1 VLISTLPGGPYTG
14 YRPPSRREAARSIEA
29 MAIQVGSFAPPVDGV
44 EIRGPRALV
53 FYKVTCSVTQM
64 AGPPISRLGDAYP
77 GAVTGVGQD
86 PPDALTSFAD
96 TYGWR
101 FPQVPDPAPYTAS
114 DAYGIVSAPTVV
126 VVDGDGRVADVVE
139 SWDRDGVNR
148 ASSTLAALLRAESAI
163 VSEPGDGLPAFR
175 PG

>member
-1 VLISTLPGGPYTG
+1 
-14 YRPPSRREAARSIEA
+14 
-29 MAIQVGSFAPPVDGV
+29 MAIQIGSLAPPVDGV
-44 EIRGPRALV
+44 AIRGPHALV

-77 GAVTGVGQD
+77 GAVAGVGQD
-86 PPDALTSFAD
+86 PRDALTTFAD
-96 TYGWR
+96 TYAWR
-101 FPQVPDPAPYTAS
+101 FPQVPDLAPYTAS

-126 VVDGDGRVADVVE
+126 VVDGDGRVAEVVE

-148 ASSTLAALLRAESAI
+148 ASSTLAGLLHAEPVT
-163 VSEPGDGLPAFR
+163 VSEPGDGLPAFK